1 MENNSS
7 NAREFIE
14 IYAPISLGELIDKIS
29 ILQIKADHLDGDSL
43 VNVRNELKALQDTL
57 DDINIHINPCFL
69 RRLKEVNQG
78 LWKTED
84 DIRDH
89 ELQKKFDNEFIALA
103 RSVYK
108 QNDKRAAIKKEIN
121 KVYGS
126 FLTEEKSYSEY

>member
-57 DDINIHINPCFL
+57 DAINIRINPCFL

-89 ELQKKFDNEFIALA
+89 ELQKKF
-103 RSVYK
+103 
-108 QNDKRAAIKKEIN
+108 
-121 KVYGS
+121 
-126 FLTEEKSYSEY
+126 EENY